1 MGVSTMNPCTDEK
14 LGHLI
19 ALYETENLSEKE
31 RIRFEEHM
39 LDCEFCRREL
49 AEMNGAF
56 SLMQAQRDEILAGLR
71 DEGIDYASRLDL
83 LSAEMHGRLSRESAP
98 GELTERLARL
108 IKGLFQWEYAASMTL
123 TAAAVIFLVFL
134 RIPPST
140 NPYLQLV
147 TFATPSVPTQ
157 VMRDAGAD
165 EARRSFN
172 RGMDLFNRGN
182 YKGAAYHL
190 GEAAF
195 NDSANGTYWLYSG
208 MSQFLRHRA
217 AAAIAAL
224 TRAEQ
229 LTEYAQKNRARW
241 YLAQSYLLMGNPAR
255 AVLYLKLLRDEQ
267 FEYSEEAAE
276 LLAKIEAVPTH
287 PNSE

>member
-1 MGVSTMNPCTDEK
+1 MNPCTDEK

-49 AEMNGAF
+49 AEMHTAL
-56 SLMQAQRDEILAGLR
+56 SLMQEQRDEILAGLR

-83 LSAEMHGRLSRESAP
+83 LSAEMRGRRSPESAP
-98 GELTERLARL
+98 WELTERLTRF
-108 IKGLFQWEYAASMTL
+108 IKGLYQWEYAASMAL
-123 TAAAVIFLVFL
+123 TAAAALFLVFL
-134 RIPPST
+134 QVPSSP

-147 TFATPSVPTQ
+147 TFDTPSVPAQ
-157 VMRDAGAD
+157 VMRDAGAV
-165 EARRSFN
+165 AAQRSFN
-172 RGMDLFNRGN
+172 RGMELFRGGD

-190 GEAAF
+190 DDATLK
-195 NDSANGTYWLYSG
+195 DPQNGNYWLYSG

-217 AAAIAAL
+217 AAAIEAL

-229 LTEYAQKNRARW
+229 LTEYTQKNRARW
-241 YLAQSYLLMGNPAR
+241 YLAQSYLLMGDPTR
-255 AVLYLKLLRDEQ
+255 AVPYLKLLRDEQ
-267 FEYSEEAAE
+267 FEYSEEAAG
-276 LLAKIEAVPTH
+276 LLAKIDAVPTH
-287 PNSE
+287 PNNE